1 MLGFGIEE
9 EFVLLDAAGLR
20 PLDLG
25 NAVYSEFFGDP
36 NFGGCVG
43 REFLACQLE
52 FTSPVL
58 RSLAQAHECLSSFR
72 SRLAATAAEF
82 DALAAGVGVPFSS
95 GGAPALSPEPRY
107 REVGERMGALLE
119 GHRIQALH
127 VHVEV
132 PNRDAGAAALNRL
145 RVWLPTLLALSVNSP
160 FQGEADSGFG
170 SWRSVALRRWSTA
183 GCPPLFTGADDYDR
197 RERALIGLGSS
208 VDREAIAWQAR
219 LSSRYPTLEI
229 RVADAQLDAADSVLL
244 AGICRAL
251 VRSGLERAEAGEPC
265 SPLAPELLDAGL
277 WHAGRFGLDGTL
289 LSPGE
294 GRALPAAEVVAE
306 LREWIDR
313 GLRANGD
320 TEAVDD
326 GLERLARIGTGA
338 ARQRR
343 AFAEGGTRGLSEL
356 LGTPG
361 APAPRS
367 LQRELSRR
375 GEW

>member
-9 EFVLLDAAGLR
+9 EFVLLDATGLH

-36 NFGGCVG
+36 NFGGCLG

-58 RSLAQAHECLSSFR
+58 RSLAEAHSCLSRFR
-72 SRLAATAAEF
+72 SRLTATAAAF
-82 DALAAGVGVPFSS
+82 DALAAGVGVPFASS
-95 GGAPALSPEPRY
+95 GQPALSPEPRY
-107 REVGERMGALLE
+107 REVGERMGALIDE
-119 GHRIQALH
+119 HRVQALH

-132 PNRDAGAAALNRL
+132 PCRDAGVAALNRL
-145 RVWLPTLLALSVNSP
+145 RIWLPTVLALSVNSP
-160 FQGEADSGFG
+160 FRSEADTGFG

-183 GCPPLFTGADDYDR
+183 GCPPRFASADDYDR
-197 RERALIGLGSS
+197 RERALIGLGAT
-208 VDREAIAWQAR
+208 VDRGAIAWQAR

-229 RVADAQLDAADSVLL
+229 RVADAQLDAADAVLI

-251 VRSGLERAEAGEPC
+251 VRSALDRAEGGEPC
-265 SPLAPELLDAGL
+265 SSIAPELLDAAL

-306 LREWIDR
+306 LREWID
-313 GLRANGD
+313 GALHDLGD
-320 TEAVDD
+320 AEAVDD
-326 GLERLARIGTGA
+326 GLERLARLGTGA

-361 APAPRS
+361 SPAPRS
-367 LQRELSRR
+367 LLRELSRR
-375 GEW
+375 RD